1 MIENEREKLELKE
14 YKRKLREEAADE
26 REAKTGM
33 RQSKGAMIAKI
44 VCGCLFIAVSFT
56 KPEGEE
62 WTVGYFLTAVILGV
76 TLIAWGLVPYM
87 KAKKIM
93 EQREYEETHEKN
105 MKTYAEAEIE
115 IAMKKVDIETETD
128 EIKQLR
134 KFKSLL
140 DQGLITEADYEK
152 KKKKLL
158 KL

>member
-1 MIENEREKLELKE
+1 MIESEREKLELKE
-14 YKRKLREEAADE
+14 YKRKLREAAADE

-44 VCGCLFIAVSFT
+44 VIGCLFFAAGFIE
-56 KPEGEE
+56 PEDSQ
-62 WTVGYFLTAVILGV
+62 WTIGYFLVALILAGAF
-76 TLIAWGLVPYM
+76 LAWGLVPYM
-87 KAKKIM
+87 KAKEKM
-93 EQREYEETHEKN
+93 KQKEYEENYDKN
-105 MKTYAEAEIE
+105 MKTFEEQELE

>member
-33 RQSKGAMIAKI
+33 RQSKGAMVAKI
-44 VCGCLFIAVSFT
+44 VIGCLCIAAGFS

-62 WTVGYFLTAVILGV
+62 WSVGYFLTAFIIGAA
-76 TLIAWGLVPYM
+76 LISWGLVPYM